1 MELRGTIEFDD
12 GKVIIV
18 EGQKTDR
25 NVYVI
30 LAGQVTVV
38 KKTEKGLV
46 HLAVLEEGD
55 IFGEV
60 SFLAQERGTRSASV
74 IARGKVKV
82 GVLDPEK
89 LTAQYRSLSPTFQ
102 KMLRDL
108 SERFSTTTT
117 LASRVAA
124 KRMKVPTLDRRQA
137 RRSGS
142 LREMRIRVEY
152 IREDD
157 YAVRTT
163 LSGKETY
170 QTVLV
175 DLSTT
180 GMGMELLT
188 GTFRKSSHI
197 PGDKFMFQF
206 TLPGKPM
213 IRVPGHLVWVREMPG
228 KRARMGVQFSEAN
241 PYLEKIIRE
250 FLQEVAEE

>member
-1 MELRGTIEFDD
+1 MELSGTIEFDD
-12 GKVIIV
+12 GKLIII

-30 LAGQVTVV
+30 LAGQVRVV
-38 KKTEKGLV
+38 KETEKGQV
-46 HLAVLEEGD
+46 HLALLEEGD

-82 GVLDPEK
+82 GILDPEK
-89 LTAQYRSLSPTFQ
+89 LTVQYRSLSPTFQ
-102 KMLRDL
+102 KILRDL
-108 SERFSTTTT
+108 SERFSRTTT

-124 KRMKVPTLDRRQA
+124 KRMKVPTLERRQA
-137 RRSGS
+137 RRSS
-142 LREMRIRVEY
+142 PLRELRIRVDY

-163 LSGKETY
+163 PSGKEAY

-188 GTFRKSSHI
+188 STFSKSSHI

-206 TLPGKPM
+206 TLPGRPM
-213 IRVPGHLVWVREMPG
+213 IRVPGQLAWVREMPG

-241 PYLEKIIRE
+241 PYLEKLIKE
-250 FLQEVAEE
+250 FLREVMKE